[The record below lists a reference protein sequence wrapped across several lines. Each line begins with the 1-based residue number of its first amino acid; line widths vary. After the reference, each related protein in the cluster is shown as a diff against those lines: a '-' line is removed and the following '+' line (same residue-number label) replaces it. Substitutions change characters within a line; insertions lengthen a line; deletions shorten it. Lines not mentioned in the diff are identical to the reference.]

1 MKKILYIF
9 IITATLY
16 PIEKEILV
24 KIIDNENNP
33 ISYANI
39 FCNKNGT
46 TSNKDGFFTIIC
58 DENDT
63 LNVKHIS
70 FNHYK
75 EIVSQISGEIILIK
89 KDILLSDVLILLD
102 IYPSREKP
110 IDNVSSS
117 LIYDDMIK
125 KGHKNIFLNS
135 DISTIPNLVNKIYN
149 KGDIIITMGAGDIYK
164 QNNII
169 FEELNVS

>member
-1 MKKILYIF
+1 MKRRLEIKNSFDNGTILIDDYAHHPSEVKASLLAIKEAYNNR
-9 IITATLY
+9 IITVFQPHLF
-16 PIEKEILV
+16 
-24 KIIDNENNP
+24 
-33 ISYANI
+33 SR
-39 FCNKNGT
+39 
-46 TSNKDGFFTIIC
+46 
-58 DENDT
+58 T
-63 LNVKHIS
+63 LNFYEDFS
-70 FNHYK
+70 DAL
-75 EIVSQISGEIILIK
+75 S
-89 KDILLSDVLILLD
+89 LSDVLILLD
-102 IYPSREKP
+102 IYPSIEKP

-117 LIYDDMIK
+117 LIYDNMIK